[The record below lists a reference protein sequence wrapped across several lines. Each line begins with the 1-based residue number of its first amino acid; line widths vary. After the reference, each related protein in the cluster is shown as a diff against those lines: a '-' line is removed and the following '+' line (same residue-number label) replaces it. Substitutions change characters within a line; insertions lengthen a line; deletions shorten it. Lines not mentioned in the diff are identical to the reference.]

1 MERWKKDLQKGK
13 TNFIMQASNDR
24 NSGKINITSRVLDH
38 LISFCKFVQVHL
50 GRNRRLE
57 EKMEF
62 IIFALPVLALIW
74 LVFSIIQ
81 FCRTNKEDTEK
92 RKAFRKQIVISTVLI
107 AAWLA
112 IIGGFIIFLIHS
124 FAVNGM

>member
-1 MERWKKDLQKGK
+1 
-13 TNFIMQASNDR
+13 
-24 NSGKINITSRVLDH
+24 
-38 LISFCKFVQVHL
+38 
-50 GRNRRLE
+50 
-57 EKMEF
+57 MEF